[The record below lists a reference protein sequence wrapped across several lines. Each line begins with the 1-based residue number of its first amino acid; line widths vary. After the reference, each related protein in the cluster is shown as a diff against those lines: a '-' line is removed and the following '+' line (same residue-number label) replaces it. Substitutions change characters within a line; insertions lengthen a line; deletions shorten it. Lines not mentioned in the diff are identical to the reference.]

1 MKKLLLFITSL
12 LLVSLTNG
20 QNRQEIDWW
29 KSQKI
34 FIGGSLGFGWS
45 NQIDLHMSHTFSI
58 NGLPDLE
65 PDPTMMNSGLFTF
78 SGALSYYPSKYFS
91 VHLKGSRQSH
101 SIDDITGQDGKSYM
115 NAAVF
120 QAKINIIHKEK
131 ELGTINNIYV
141 GGGIGTYSF
150 HFWRKSEDIKT
161 DVLYNTAIGPNIVI
175 GTEYM
180 FLNDD
185 RSKTNF
191 VFYFD
196 LTCDIAGFDFKS
208 ATETN
213 GNSTINGQPFT
224 DWEHINGNSISID
237 LGLRFSLFNKK
248 LPVVFK

>member
-1 MKKLLLFITSL
+1 MKKLLFIITGL
-12 LLVSLTNG
+12 LLVSMTNA

-45 NQIDLHMSHTFSI
+45 NKINLHMSHTTSI

-65 PDPTMMNSGLFTF
+65 PSPTMMNSGLFTF

-91 VHLKGSRQSH
+91 LHLKGCWQSH
-101 SIDDITGQDGKSYM
+101 GIDDITDQDGKSYM
-115 NAAVF
+115 NAAVL
-120 QAKINIIHKEK
+120 QTKINIIHKES
-131 ELGTINNIYV
+131 EQGTINNIYI
-141 GGGIGTYSF
+141 GGGIGSYSF
-150 HFWRKSEDIKT
+150 NFWRKSENTKSV
-161 DVLYNTAIGPNIVI
+161 VLYNNSICPNLVI

-180 FLNDD
+180 FLNSNH
-185 RSKTNF
+185 SKTNCI
-191 VFYFD
+191 FYFD
-196 LTCDIAGFDFKS
+196 LTYDIAGFDFKS

-213 GNSTINGQPFT
+213 ENSNYNAQPFT
-224 DWEHINGNSISID
+224 DWEHINGNAISID